1 MTSYFSRVSF
11 PQDEVNHGLEKL
23 RVPEFPLTCV
33 LCSELC
39 CSFLQECH
47 SYTRE
52 CRQSGRMSFV
62 HSQESA
68 KGRNVICTL
77 AEVSKSGRMSFVHSR
92 ESAKRRNVIRTRAEV
107 GKSDEMSFVHSRKS
121 AKGRNVIL
129 TLAKVGK
136 GG

>member
-47 SYTRE
+47 SYTRG
-52 CRQSGRMSFV
+52 CRQRGGMSVV
-62 HSQESA
+62 HAHKSA
-68 KGRNVICTL
+68 KW
-77 AEVSKSGRMSFVHSR
+77 
-92 ESAKRRNVIRTRAEV
+92 RNVIRTRADV
-107 GKSDEMSFVHSRKS
+107 GKS
-121 AKGRNVIL
+121 GRNVIC
-129 TLAKVGK
+129 TRTQVGK
-136 GG
+136 GGNVIRTRAGNRQKWGLLNKSCLKC